1 MFNKKKKSVKMSIEE
16 FEGYRD
22 TLLDWKYLVEALDGN
37 RNKYVYKPTEL
48 GVAIYSA
55 IVQLV
60 GRERLV
66 NGYKLDVKKMEGIQ
80 VASSN
85 VKPEAVKALLKN
97 GIIVEAYDVATD
109 KNSYELS
116 PEGAKLFVAFF
127 VSNEREVG
135 TLPGDKTAAFFKIMH
150 DMPKHVN
157 NVSAMINQLGNAFQS
172 FDKNSNYRGG
182 GPTSHDFDA
191 FTPNYG
197 GVVSKPK
204 PKYKKRKNAK
214 YTRKPKSKKR
224 Y

>member
-22 TLLDWKYLVEALDGN
+22 TLIDWKYITEALDGN
-37 RNKYVYKPTEL
+37 RNKFVYKPTEL

-66 NGYKLDVKKMEGIQ
+66 NGYKLDVKKMEGIKI
-80 VASSN
+80 ASSN
-85 VKPEAVKALLKN
+85 VQPEVVESLLKK
-97 GIIVEAYDVATD
+97 GIIVQAYDVSTD

-135 TLPGDKTAAFFKIMH
+135 TLPGDWQAAFFKVMH

-157 NVSAMINQLGNAFQS
+157 NVSAMISQIGNAFQS
-172 FDKNSNYRGG
+172 FDGG
-182 GPTSHDFDA
+182 SKGGKPMGSDFDS

-197 GVVSKPK
+197 GAVASPK

-214 YTRKPKSKKR
+214 YSRKPKSRKR

>member
-22 TLLDWKYLVEALDGN
+22 TILKWNYLAEALDGK
-37 RNKYVYKPTEL
+37 RNKFVYKPTEL

-80 VASSN
+80 MAGEN
-85 VKPEAVKALLKN
+85 VKPEAVKELLKN
-97 GIIVEAYDVATD
+97 GIIVQTYDVSTD
-109 KNSYELS
+109 TNSYELS

-135 TLPGDKTAAFFKIMH
+135 TLPGDATAKFFEIMH
-150 DMPKHVN
+150 NMPRYVN
-157 NVSAMINQLGNAFQS
+157 TASALINQIGTAFQS
-172 FDKNSNYRGG
+172 FDGQGKSGKVASN
-182 GPTSHDFDA
+182 DFDS

-197 GVVSKPK
+197 GIASPK

-214 YTRKPKSKKR
+214 YSRKPKSKKR